1 MEMNIKKQ
9 SEKVEF
15 YNRKTNWFVFSVIS
29 IIFWDVFV
37 IIMLYFDKEEINLEN
52 FFIYTLI
59 GVLFLVDVYRK
70 EIIRIILT
78 DDKITFIYNYKII
91 EDYIYN
97 YYVKEKL
104 TRKGF
109 YRLVIKNKI
118 KKTTSIIDSNEWKD
132 YEKIKEV
139 FLERKLFEDKI

>member
-1 MEMNIKKQ
+1 MNIKKQ

-29 IIFWDVFV
+29 IIYWDVFV